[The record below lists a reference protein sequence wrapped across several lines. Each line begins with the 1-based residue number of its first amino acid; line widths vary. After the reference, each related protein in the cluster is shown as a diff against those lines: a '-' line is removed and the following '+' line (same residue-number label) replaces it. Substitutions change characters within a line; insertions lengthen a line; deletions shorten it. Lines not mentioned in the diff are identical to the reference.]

1 MHLANRLVLAGA
13 FAVAASPAALSARA
27 QAPAAKGGYVVSQG
41 AATAPGTTYLT
52 NESAFVAGRTVFLR
66 STKTLIGT
74 IEKVDESHAFP
85 PSFPKSPAKAVLI
98 RRKDRS
104 KSWVPVEGIT
114 KIYVVGK

>member
-1 MHLANRLVLAGA
+1 MRHIRLLFAGA
-13 FAVAASPAALSARA
+13 FAIATTVAVTPAHA
-27 QAPAAKGGYVVSQG
+27 QAAAAKGSYVVGHST
-41 AATAPGTTYLT
+41 TAPQGVTYLSS
-52 NESAFVAGRTVFLR
+52 ESAFVAGKTVYLR
-66 STKTLIGT
+66 STKTRIGT

-85 PSFPKSPAKAVLI
+85 PTFPKSPARAVLI

>member
-1 MHLANRLVLAGA
+1 MRHAIRVLIVGALAVTAS
-13 FAVAASPAALSARA
+13 AAAA
-27 QAPAAKGGYVVSQG
+27 Q
-41 AATAPGTTYLT
+41 TITYLT
-52 NESAFVAGRTVFLR
+52 SESAFVAGRTVYLR
-66 STKTLIGT
+66 STKTVIGT

-85 PSFPKSPAKAVLI
+85 PTFPKSPAKAVLI